1 MKLPRF
7 YPIIDSVEGARAVL
21 NAGAE
26 IVQWRRKG
34 PLTRQAFETAAAIAE
49 LCRGVTF
56 VVNDRADVA
65 ALLGAGLHL
74 GQEDLPP
81 AAARRL
87 VAMIGFSTHNREQMV
102 AANEEPVDYHA
113 LGPIFATASKEHPD
127 PVVGLAGLREMAG
140 LSTRPL
146 VAIGGIT
153 LEFAPAVIEAGA
165 QSVAVIGALR
175 GGDME
180 QTAREWIRR
189 LR

>member
-1 MKLPRF
+1 MRLPRF
-7 YPIIDSVEGARAVL
+7 YPIIDSVAGARAVL
-21 NAGAE
+21 DAGAE
-26 IVQWRRKG
+26 IVQWRHKG
-34 PLTRQAFETAAAIAE
+34 RLTREAFETAAAIAE

-65 ALLGAGLHL
+65 ALLGAALHL

-81 AAARRL
+81 AAARLL
-87 VAMIGFSTHNREQMV
+87 VDRIGYSTHNREQV
-102 AANEEPVDYHA
+102 LAANEEPVDYHA
-113 LGPIFATASKEHPD
+113 LGPIFATVSKENPD
-127 PVVGLAGLREMAG
+127 PVVGMAGLREIAG

-153 LEFAPAVIEAGA
+153 LDSAPMVIEAGA
-165 QSVAVIGALR
+165 HSVAVIGALR
-175 GGDME
+175 IGDME

>member
-7 YPIIDSVEGARAVL
+7 YPIVDSVAGARAVL
-21 NAGAE
+21 DAGAE
-26 IVQWRRKG
+26 IVQWRHKG
-34 PLTRQAFETAAAIAE
+34 PLTREAFATAAAIAE
-49 LCRGVTF
+49 LCREVTF

-87 VAMIGFSTHNREQMV
+87 VGMIGYSTHNREQMR

-113 LGPIFATASKEHPD
+113 LGPIFATASKENPD
-127 PVVGLAGLREMAG
+127 PVVGLEGLREVAR

-153 LEFAPAVIEAGA
+153 LDSATAVIEAGA

-180 QTAREWIRR
+180 QKAREWIRR